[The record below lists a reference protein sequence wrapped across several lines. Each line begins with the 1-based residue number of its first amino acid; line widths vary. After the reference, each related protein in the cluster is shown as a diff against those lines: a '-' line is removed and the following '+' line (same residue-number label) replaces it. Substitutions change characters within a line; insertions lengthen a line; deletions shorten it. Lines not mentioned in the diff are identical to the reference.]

1 MRTDQCARSLETC
14 QPVDHSVP
22 PRFGRESDRNR
33 LTDRYAH
40 CMPAFSPDDPLNIRL
55 ELESVPTGSPAS
67 EVARQLVS
75 LLTAGDLAPGS
86 RLPSER
92 VLAERLGVGRSAVRE
107 ALAALEILGIVQ
119 IRPGSGTYLQGGT
132 SDLLPTTLSWGLM
145 LASNRTRELLEV
157 RSSLERTAA
166 ILAAQRATPAQ
177 LDELQ
182 TYIDRQH
189 QALDDPDAFID
200 ADVRFHVL
208 LARSAGNDVLAD
220 LLQSLR
226 SMLSVWVG
234 RRVRTR
240 QATEAAY
247 EEHRA
252 ILEALRAGD
261 VLAVQ
266 RAMDDHMATASA
278 RIEHAGPAD

>member
-1 MRTDQCARSLETC
+1 
-14 QPVDHSVP
+14 
-22 PRFGRESDRNR
+22 
-33 LTDRYAH
+33 
-40 CMPAFSPDDPLNIRL
+40 MPAFSENDPLNIRL
-55 ELESVPTGSPAS
+55 ELESVPAGSPAS
-67 EVARQLVS
+67 AVARQLVT
-75 LLTAGDLAPGS
+75 LLTTGELAPGS

-92 VLAERLGVGRSAVRE
+92 VIAEQLGVGRSAVRE

-166 ILAAQRATPAQ
+166 ILAAQRADAAQ

-182 TYIDRQH
+182 EYLERQRIT
-189 QALDDPDAFID
+189 LDDPQAFIE

-208 LARSAGNDVLAD
+208 LARAAGNEVLAD

-252 ILEALRAGD
+252 ILDAVRLGD
-261 VLAVQ
+261 VAATQ

-278 RIEHAGPAD
+278 RIENADPIVSAEDSATTGPA

>member
-1 MRTDQCARSLETC
+1 
-14 QPVDHSVP
+14 
-22 PRFGRESDRNR
+22 
-33 LTDRYAH
+33 
-40 CMPAFSPDDPLNIRL
+40 MPAFSENDPLNVRL
-55 ELESVPTGSPAS
+55 ELESVPAGSPAS

-166 ILAAQRATPAQ
+166 ILAAQRATD
-177 LDELQ
+177 DELDALGTTLDQ
-182 TYIDRQH
+182 
-189 QALDDPDAFID
+189 QAATLDDPAAFIE

-208 LARSAGNDVLAD
+208 LARAGGNDVLAD

-234 RRVRTR
+234 RRVTTR
-240 QATEAAY
+240 EATEAAY
-247 EEHRA
+247 LEHRA
-252 ILEALRAGD
+252 VYDAMRARD
-261 VLAVQ
+261 VAATQ
-266 RAMDDHMATASA
+266 RAMDEHMATASA
-278 RIEHAGPAD
+278 RIENAEPVPAEADAS

>member
-1 MRTDQCARSLETC
+1 
-14 QPVDHSVP
+14 
-22 PRFGRESDRNR
+22 
-33 LTDRYAH
+33 
-40 CMPAFSPDDPLNIRL
+40 MPAFSENDPLNIRL
-55 ELESVPTGSPAS
+55 ELESVPAGSPAS

-92 VLAERLGVGRSAVRE
+92 VLSERLGVGRSAVRE

-119 IRPGSGTYLQGGT
+119 IRPGSGTYLRGGT

-145 LASNRTRELLEV
+145 LASNRTRELLEI

-166 ILAAQRATPAQ
+166 ILAAQRATDEE
-177 LDELQ
+177 LDALGRTLDQ
-182 TYIDRQH
+182 QAA
-189 QALDDPDAFID
+189 ALDDPEAFIE

-208 LARSAGNDVLAD
+208 LARAGGNDVLAD

-234 RRVRTR
+234 RRVTTR
-240 QATEAAY
+240 EATEAAY
-247 EEHRA
+247 REHRA
-252 ILEALRAGD
+252 VHEAMRSRD
-261 VLAVQ
+261 VLATQ
-266 RAMDDHMATASA
+266 RAMDEHMATASA
-278 RIEHAGPAD
+278 RIEHADPVPEDEGARA

>member
-1 MRTDQCARSLETC
+1 
-14 QPVDHSVP
+14 
-22 PRFGRESDRNR
+22 
-33 LTDRYAH
+33 
-40 CMPAFSPDDPLNIRL
+40 MPAFSPDDPLNIRL
-55 ELESVPTGSPAS
+55 ELESVPAGSPAS

-75 LLTAGDLAPGS
+75 LLTAGELAPGS

-92 VLAERLGVGRSAVRE
+92 ILAERLGVGRSAVRE

-157 RSSLERTAA
+157 RSSLERTVA
-166 ILAAQRATPAQ
+166 ILAAQRATPEQVA
-177 LDELQ
+177 ELGE
-182 TYIDRQH
+182 YLVRQE
-189 QALDDPDAFID
+189 ATLDDPEAFID

-208 LARSAGNDVLAD
+208 LARAAGNDVLGD

-234 RRVRTR
+234 RRVQTR

-247 EEHRA
+247 DEHRA
-252 ILEALRAGD
+252 IYEALRAGN
-261 VLAVQ
+261 VPAVQ
-266 RAMDDHMATASA
+266 RAMDEHMATASA
-278 RIEHAGPAD
+278 RIENAEPIPPAE

>member
-1 MRTDQCARSLETC
+1 
-14 QPVDHSVP
+14 
-22 PRFGRESDRNR
+22 
-33 LTDRYAH
+33 
-40 CMPAFSPDDPLNIRL
+40 MPTFSENDPLNIRL
-55 ELESVPTGSPAS
+55 ELESVPVGSPAS

-119 IRPGSGTYLQGGT
+119 IRPGSGTYLRGGM

-145 LASNRTRELLEV
+145 LASNRTRELLEI

-166 ILAAQRATPAQ
+166 ILAAQRATDEE
-177 LDELQ
+177 LDALGDHL
-182 TYIDRQH
+182 DRQE
-189 QALDDPDAFID
+189 ATLDDPSAFIE
-200 ADVRFHVL
+200 ADVRFHVQ
-208 LARSAGNDVLAD
+208 LARAADNDVLAD

-234 RRVRTR
+234 RRVSTR
-240 QATEAAY
+240 EATEAAY
-247 EEHRA
+247 NEHRA
-252 ILEALRAGD
+252 IYDAMRTRD
-261 VLAVQ
+261 VAATL
-266 RAMDDHMATASA
+266 RAMDEHMATASA
-278 RIEHAGPAD
+278 RIEHADAVPTE

>member
-1 MRTDQCARSLETC
+1 MLPS
-14 QPVDHSVP
+14 PSKP
-22 PRFGRESDRNR
+22 NR
-33 LTDRYAH
+33 LTERYAH

-55 ELESVPTGSPAS
+55 ELESVPVGSPAS

-75 LLTAGDLAPGS
+75 LLTAGELAPGS

-92 VLAERLGVGRSAVRE
+92 ILAERLGVGRSAVRE

-157 RSSLERTAA
+157 RSSLERTVA
-166 ILAAQRATPAQ
+166 ILAAQRATPEQIA
-177 LDELQ
+177 ELGE
-182 TYIDRQH
+182 YLVRQE
-189 QALDDPDAFID
+189 ATLDDPEAFID

-208 LARSAGNDVLAD
+208 LARAAGNDVLGD

-234 RRVRTR
+234 RRVQTR

-247 EEHRA
+247 DEHRA
-252 ILEALRAGD
+252 IYEALRAGD
-261 VLAVQ
+261 VPAVQ
-266 RAMDDHMATASA
+266 RAMDAHMATASA
-278 RIEHAGPAD
+278 RIENAEPIPPVE

>member
-1 MRTDQCARSLETC
+1 MRST
-14 QPVDHSVP
+14 SVRGP
-22 PRFGRESDRNR
+22 HRLVNRLTIYNPRIASMLASNR

-40 CMPAFSPDDPLNIRL
+40 SMPAFSPDDPLNIRL

-86 RLPSER
+86 RLPAER

-166 ILAAQRATPAQ
+166 ILAAQRATPEQ
-177 LDELQ
+177 LEELQ

-189 QALDDPDAFID
+189 ETLDDPDAFIE

-278 RIEHAGPAD
+278 RIEHAGPVD

>member
-1 MRTDQCARSLETC
+1 
-14 QPVDHSVP
+14 
-22 PRFGRESDRNR
+22 
-33 LTDRYAH
+33 
-40 CMPAFSPDDPLNIRL
+40 MPSFSENDPLNIRL
-55 ELESVPTGSPAS
+55 ELESVPAGSPAS
-67 EVARQLVS
+67 AVARQLVT
-75 LLTAGDLAPGS
+75 LLTTGELAPGS

-92 VLAERLGVGRSAVRE
+92 VVAEQLGVGRSAVRE

-166 ILAAQRATPAQ
+166 ILAAQRADAAQ

-182 TYIDRQH
+182 EYLERQRV
-189 QALDDPDAFID
+189 ALDDPQAFIE

-208 LARSAGNDVLAD
+208 LARAAGNDVLAD

-252 ILEALRAGD
+252 ILDAVRAGD
-261 VLAVQ
+261 VGATQ

-278 RIEHAGPAD
+278 RIENADPISER

>member
-1 MRTDQCARSLETC
+1 M
-14 QPVDHSVP
+14 
-22 PRFGRESDRNR
+22 
-33 LTDRYAH
+33 TDRYAH
-40 CMPAFSPDDPLNIRL
+40 CMPAFSANDPLNVRL
-55 ELESVPTGSPAS
+55 ELESVPAGSPAS

-75 LLTAGDLAPGS
+75 LLTAGELAPGS

-119 IRPGSGTYLQGGT
+119 IRPGSGTYLRGGT

-145 LASNRTRELLEV
+145 LASDRTRELLEV

-166 ILAAQRATPAQ
+166 ILAAQRATPEQ

-182 TYIDRQH
+182 TYLDRQH
-189 QALDDPDAFID
+189 ESLDDPDAFID

-208 LARSAGNDVLAD
+208 LARAAGNDVLAD

-247 EEHRA
+247 GEHRA
-252 ILEALRAGD
+252 IFDALRTGD

-266 RAMDDHMATASA
+266 RAMDEHMATASA
-278 RIEHAGPAD
+278 RIENAEPIPAGDASA

>member
-1 MRTDQCARSLETC
+1 
-14 QPVDHSVP
+14 
-22 PRFGRESDRNR
+22 
-33 LTDRYAH
+33 
-40 CMPAFSPDDPLNIRL
+40 MPAFSENDPLNIRL
-55 ELESVPTGSPAS
+55 ELESVPVGSPAS

-119 IRPGSGTYLQGGT
+119 IRPGSGTYLRGGM

-145 LASNRTRELLEV
+145 LASNRTRELLEI

-166 ILAAQRATPAQ
+166 ILAAQRATD
-177 LDELQ
+177 DELDALRDHL
-182 TYIDRQH
+182 DRQE
-189 QALDDPDAFID
+189 ATLDDPSAFIE
-200 ADVRFHVL
+200 ADVRFHVQ
-208 LARSAGNDVLAD
+208 LARAADNDVLAD

-234 RRVRTR
+234 RRVSTR
-240 QATEAAY
+240 EATEAAY
-247 EEHRA
+247 NEHRA
-252 ILEALRAGD
+252 IYDAMRTRD
-261 VLAVQ
+261 VAATL
-266 RAMDDHMATASA
+266 RAMDEHMATASA
-278 RIEHAGPAD
+278 RIEHADAVPTE

>member
-1 MRTDQCARSLETC
+1 VRTDQCARSLQTC

-22 PRFGRESDRNR
+22 PRLGEESHRNR

>member
-1 MRTDQCARSLETC
+1 
-14 QPVDHSVP
+14 
-22 PRFGRESDRNR
+22 
-33 LTDRYAH
+33 
-40 CMPAFSPDDPLNIRL
+40 MPAFSENDPLNIRL
-55 ELESVPTGSPAS
+55 ELESVPAGSPAS
-67 EVARQLVS
+67 AVARQLVT
-75 LLTAGDLAPGS
+75 LLTTGELAPGS

-92 VLAERLGVGRSAVRE
+92 VVAEQLGVGRSAVRE

-166 ILAAQRATPAQ
+166 ILAAQRADAAQ

-182 TYIDRQH
+182 EYLERQRI
-189 QALDDPDAFID
+189 ALDDPQAFIE

-208 LARSAGNDVLAD
+208 LARAAGNDVLAD

-234 RRVRTR
+234 RRVRTGR
-240 QATEAAY
+240 QPKRPTRSTGRSSTPSARATSPPPSVRWTTTWRPPVPAS
-247 EEHRA
+247 RT
-252 ILEALRAGD
+252 RT
-261 VLAVQ
+261 
-266 RAMDDHMATASA
+266 RSASA
-278 RIEHAGPAD
+278 DASMPATSAC